1 MAEDTEKNGPE
12 EQGKKKKRSRF
23 QAKFKVFFVLIIILV
38 VVFLLS
44 GMIFVAFRVGFVD
57 RLLNRMVTDASSKT
71 NIEGPAFTYEI
82 PEILVN
88 LSEGDRRRFLS
99 VKFYVGYDNS
109 KLTEELERRIPEI
122 RDAVLK
128 ILWETSTEDVY
139 SNEGK
144 ENLREEIKETVN
156 SLVTS
161 GEITGVYFWHVM
173 IQ

>member
-1 MAEDTEKNGPE
+1 MLAEDTEKNGQE
-12 EQGKKKKRSRF
+12 EQGKKKPRF
-23 QAKFKVFFVLIIILV
+23 LAKFKVFFVLIIILV

-44 GMIFVAFRVGFVD
+44 GMVFVAFRVGFVD
-57 RLLNRMVTDASSKT
+57 RLLNRMVTDASHQT
-71 NIEGPAFTYEI
+71 NVEGPSFTYEI

-88 LSEGDRRRFLS
+88 LSDGDRRRFLS
-99 VKFYVGYDNS
+99 VKFYVGFDNS
-109 KLTEELERRIPEI
+109 KLSEELERRMPEI
-122 RDAVLK
+122 RDAVLE
-128 ILWETSTEDVY
+128 ILWDTSAEDVY

-144 ENLREEIKETVN
+144 ENLREEIKETIN

>member
-128 ILWETSTEDVY
+128 ILWETTRGCLLQR
-139 SNEGK
+139 GK